1 MPSRPFPLRLLPRLE
16 LRGEGR
22 FGRWAPLLVAAV
34 LGACTSA
41 PPVPAPKAPEQ
52 RPPEL
57 ALGRQDRAYLVSSL
71 EGYPETVDAESRD
84 LLQSAHRALLRGDV
98 AGARAVADELIEAD
112 AGLLPAQVLAAQADF
127 AEGRAV
133 DVVTRLVPVG
143 DRFPSYVA
151 SQLLLGRA
159 AEQAGDV
166 SLAYAAFRAI
176 ATRSQL
182 AFQRLGELHPRAM
195 EILANRLQD
204 ALRTG
209 KLDEADKQL
218 ALLRSW
224 GAEELVTLEGA
235 RALAVARGD
244 RSAELAAVK
253 ELAAR
258 KGDQALLER
267 QAELELAVGDPG
279 VGLQIVQGL
288 AERHPDDR
296 GIAEKLAAAKYRW
309 RLSLLPRDVQ
319 VVAAKPEINKGDL
332 AVLLYWLLPQVR
344 YARPTNGRIATDVL
358 DHPHRE
364 EIVRVVNLGLMD
376 VDATLH
382 RFSPGAPVRRGA
394 ALRSLIRVLS
404 SLTEK
409 GGKVACLGD
418 AKGSSRSAVC
428 GAAQSCELIPEGQ
441 DCDAGSPLAGS
452 DAVELI
458 RRTLKHLGA
467 S

>member
-1 MPSRPFPLRLLPRLE
+1 MKAA
-16 LRGEGR
+16 
-22 FGRWAPLLVAAV
+22 APLLVAAV
-34 LGACTSA
+34 LGACASSPPA
-41 PPVPAPKAPEQ
+41 PAPRPPVL

-57 ALGRQDRAYLVSSL
+57 ALGRQDRAYLVDPLS
-71 EGYPETVDAESRD
+71 GYPETVGAGERER
-84 LLQSAHRALLRGDV
+84 LQSAFRALLERGDV
-98 AGARAVADELIEAD
+98 AQARSAAEELLTAD
-112 AGLLPAQVLAAQADF
+112 ADLMPAHVLAAQADF
-127 AEGRAV
+127 AEARAV
-133 DVVTRLVPVG
+133 DVITRLVPVG
-143 DRFPSYVA
+143 DRSPSYVA

-159 AEQAGDV
+159 AEQAGDIPL
-166 SLAYAAFRAI
+166 SYAAFRAI
-176 ATRSQL
+176 ATRNQL
-182 AFQRLGELHPRAM
+182 AFQRLGELHPRAL
-195 EILANRLQD
+195 EILSNRLQE

-218 ALLRSW
+218 ALMRSW
-224 GAEELVTLEGA
+224 GAEEIVTLEGA
-235 RALAVARGD
+235 RALAVARED
-244 RSAELAAVK
+244 RLAELTAVK

-258 KGDQALLER
+258 QRDQALLER

-279 VGLQIVQGL
+279 VGLQIVKEL
-288 AERHPDDR
+288 AERHPNDP

-332 AVLLYWLLPQVR
+332 AVLLYWLVPQVR
-344 YARPTNGRIATDVL
+344 YARPTSGRIATDVL
-358 DHPHRE
+358 DHPHQE

-394 ALRSLIRVLS
+394 ALRSLIRVLDGDKR
-404 SLTEK
+404 EK
-409 GGKVACLGD
+409 GGPVACLGG
-418 AKGSSRSAVC
+418 AKGSSRAAVC
-428 GAAQSCELIPEGQ
+428 EAAQSCELIPEGQ

-458 RRTLKHLGA
+458 RRTLKHLGT